1 MSIKAS
7 ELPDLIAAAVKKAVA
22 DKQITDEQLL
32 TIAHRPITIG
42 LIAQP
47 EIGAAQSVGAISEG
61 ERVPFPLR
69 TMGYRLTSLDQL
81 RNTAALKATE
91 E

>member
-7 ELPDLIAAAVKKAVA
+7 ELPELIAAAVKKAVA
-22 DKQITDEQLL
+22 EKQITDEQLL
-32 TIAHRPITIG
+32 ALAHRPITIG

-47 EIGAAQSVGAISEG
+47 ELTAAKSGATITEG

-69 TMGYRLTSLDQL
+69 TMGYRLVGLDEL
-81 RNTAALKATE
+81 RNTAALKAE
-91 E
+91 EE